1 MVSRLDARGSG
12 ILATGI
18 ALSALA
24 TAAALALPPARTLG
38 DAYRLFFF
46 EFPSALLATVLFTLT
61 LAGGLLFL
69 RTGRLRWDRMAGA
82 SARLGLLF
90 TLLTL
95 AEGAIFA
102 KETWYEAST
111 LYWTWQP
118 IETATLAM
126 ALAFAGYLALR
137 ASVSDPQVRARA
149 AAAWSTLAY
158 LSVPL
163 AYLSTRLVPLSLH
176 PQSFSIGLEPPM
188 WGVVGLMGAGLG
200 LLSLWA
206 IRFDVAAQ
214 EAREGEDA

>member
-1 MVSRLDARGSG
+1 MSWKSNSVLAAGLAPG
-12 ILATGI
+12 GLATV
-18 ALSALA
+18 
-24 TAAALALPPARTLG
+24 AALALPPVRTLG
-38 DAYRLFFF
+38 DSYRLFFF
-46 EFPSALLATVLFTLT
+46 EFPSALLSTGLFTLT

-69 RTGRLRWDRMAGA
+69 RTGRLRWDRAAGA

-95 AEGAIFA
+95 AEGALFA

-137 ASVSDPQVRARA
+137 TSISDPGVRARA

-158 LSVPL
+158 LSVPM
-163 AYLSTRLVPLSLH
+163 AYLSTRLVPVSLH

-188 WGVVGLMGAGLG
+188 WGVAGLMVAGLG

-206 IRFDVAAQ
+206 IRFDVAIQ
-214 EAREGEDA
+214 EAREGEG